1 MTEKP
6 YHHGS
11 LEAALVDAAMH
22 VVRATGI
29 AHVTLRDLA
38 REVGVSPSATYR
50 HFPSREHLVAH
61 VSQRCREEFASALLE
76 ARDAVP
82 ATGNAK
88 RRSVQR
94 FQEIGRAYVRFAIDH
109 PTVFD
114 AAFSP
119 CEVRLERED
128 DPSAWFVLVDAIDRM
143 VETGAVPPARRK
155 DAPIIAWSG
164 VHGLANIVTNS
175 VWPDG
180 MSADTEIDAVTNGI
194 YRAIS

>member
-6 YHHGS
+6 DHHGA
-11 LEAALVDAAMH
+11 LDVALVDAAMH
-22 VVRATGI
+22 VVRTTGI

-61 VSQRCREEFASALLE
+61 VSQRCREEFARALLE
-76 ARDAVP
+76 ARDAAP
-82 ATGNAK
+82 TTGNAQ

-94 FQEIGRAYVRFAIDH
+94 FQEIGRAYIRFAIDH

-119 CEVRLERED
+119 CEVRPERED